1 MIGLILVFAV
11 IVLSL
16 LVIRVATTMLV
27 LTGMSSESSRFQAR
41 SAFTGVGFTTSEAEA
56 IVGHP
61 VRRRIVMTL
70 MLLGSAGI
78 VTAVAS
84 VIVSFG
90 GASREQ
96 GISRALILLAALGL
110 LLLLA
115 RSPWFDRTL
124 SRAITKAL
132 RARGLD
138 ARDYAALL
146 RFGGGYTVGELEVE
160 PRDWL
165 AGRKLAEL
173 RLRDEGVLVLGIHR
187 DGDYTGVPGKE
198 TRVESGDVLVLYGHE
213 DRLEEL
219 DTRRRDHGGDAEHA
233 RASAARSSRHVPSV
247 AALTAVDAAAAAPA
261 QAAAGARRA
270 RAPAR
275 SGTSAPS
282 RR

>member
-16 LVIRVATTMLV
+16 LIIRVATVMLV

-41 SAFTGVGFTTSEAEA
+41 SAFTGVGFTTTEAEA

-61 VRRRIVMTL
+61 VRRRIVMAL
-70 MLLGSAGI
+70 MLLGSAGV
-78 VTAVAS
+78 VTAMAS
-84 VIVSFG
+84 IIVSFG
-90 GASREQ
+90 SASQEQ
-96 GISRALILLAALGL
+96 GILRALVLLAALAL

-115 RSPWFDRTL
+115 RTPWFDRAL
-124 SRAITKAL
+124 GRAITNVL

-165 AGRKLAEL
+165 AGSRLGEL

-187 DGDYTGVPGKE
+187 DAEYTGVPGKD

-219 DTRRRDHGGDAEHA
+219 DTRRRDRRGDEEHA
-233 RASAARSSRHVPSV
+233 RAS
-247 AALTAVDAAAAAPA
+247 
-261 QAAAGARRA
+261 GARPASA
-270 RAPAR
+270 RPAR
-275 SGTSAPS
+275 VSYS
-282 RR
+282 